1 MNRVIGLVLV
11 AFACPCLG
19 ELILAAP
26 AAPAANGA
34 SPMFAYVDP
43 GSAGFI
49 IVSVLGFLAAA
60 GYTIRLHFA
69 KLKSRVRKVFGK
81 GSQDDEEAED
91 ATAEDAEK
99 ATPGTDRG

>member
-1 MNRVIGLVLV
+1 MKRVIGLVLV
-11 AFACPCLG
+11 AFACLCLG
-19 ELILAAP
+19 ELVP

-69 KLKSRVRKVFGK
+69 KLKSRVRRMFGK
-81 GSQDDEEAED
+81 GSQGDEAED
-91 ATAEDAEK
+91 ATAADAEK

>member
-11 AFACPCLG
+11 ACACLCLS
-19 ELILAAP
+19 ELIL

-60 GYTIRLHFA
+60 GYTIRMHFA
-69 KLKSRVRKVFGK
+69 KLRNSVRKMFGK
-81 GSQDDEEAED
+81 GSQGEEAED
-91 ATAEDAEK
+91 ATAQDVQK
-99 ATPGTDRG
+99 AAPETDRG

>member
-1 MNRVIGLVLV
+1 MNRVIGLVFV
-11 AFACPCLG
+11 ACACLCLG

-60 GYTIRLHFA
+60 GYTIRMHFA
-69 KLKSRVRKVFGK
+69 ELRNSARRMFGK
-81 GSQDDEEAED
+81 GSQGEEAED
-91 ATAEDAEK
+91 ATAQDVQK
-99 ATPGTDRG
+99 ATPETDRG

>member
-1 MNRVIGLVLV
+1 MKRVIGLVLV
-11 AFACPCLG
+11 AFACLCLG
-19 ELILAAP
+19 ELAP

-60 GYTIRLHFA
+60 GYTIRMHFA

-81 GSQDDEEAED
+81 GSQDDEEAEYT
-91 ATAEDAEK
+91 TAEDAEK
-99 ATPGTDRG
+99 ATPETDRG